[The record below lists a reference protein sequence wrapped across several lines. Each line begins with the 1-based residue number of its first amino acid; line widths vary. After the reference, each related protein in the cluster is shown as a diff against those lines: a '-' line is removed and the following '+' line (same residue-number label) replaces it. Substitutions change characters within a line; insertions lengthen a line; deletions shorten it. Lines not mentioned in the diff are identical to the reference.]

1 MPPILIYE
9 QNRPYVVEK
18 FHNGHFDYIDVVQE
32 VAQRDFFRYVVSTL
46 LLERLAETYPWPR
59 SKEEVPAWFYIAAD
73 MAMRLHGNHA
83 FQGFPWVVSTGGML
97 AAFGPKLGT
106 KQIDQE
112 TGQLRIECPGFN
124 DKNDYPRQTP
134 CDPDFLRKIA
144 KDTPADAL
152 MAWFNGPVQQ
162 IFRRHRYFDK
172 AGIFIADGSYIFVPD
187 NENYEGSV
195 KMLFDEHNHPV
206 GKKQEQKMSPAQ
218 LKKCQWRRCY
228 KMISLLHTDA
238 TGDFFLY
245 AGLRIVPGNVH
256 ECPVLWEMVDE
267 FVAVMGKGVIK
278 DLILDRGFLDG
289 EAIAKVKREYGMDVT
304 IGVKRNMNVFED
316 AMGLVNLPE
325 VQWERYTREPSDP
338 PVPFTRHYADA
349 PRPEHIEKREA
360 ARQRTLDEQRDA
372 GERPP
377 VKEPEEILMTRI
389 KDLTTWSSC
398 SVPLDLVV
406 CRDSKDETL
415 DEAWGILS
423 TARDESKA
431 VPAAKRYH
439 LRIGIEERHRHLK
452 CFWDLA
458 EFTST
463 SFALVVNQI
472 VFTALTYS
480 LLQQQILRQGRKAL
494 NKASKSRMLEE
505 LVPTS
510 DAVIVYTD
518 NYYAVFDKLDYT
530 DMVLAVPEA
539 AREKLRELIRRKRSR
554 SRVSAA
560 TDASP

>member
-1 MPPILIYE
+1 MPPILVYE
-9 QNRPYVVEK
+9 QNRPYVIDK

-32 VAQRDFFRYVVSTL
+32 VTQRDFFRYVASTL
-46 LLERLAETYPWPR
+46 LLDRLAESYPWPR

-83 FQGFPWVVSTGGML
+83 FHGFPWVVSTGGML

-106 KQIDQE
+106 KHIDKE
-112 TGQLRIECPGFN
+112 TGELRIECEGFN
-124 DKNDYPRQTP
+124 AKNDYPRQTP
-134 CDPDFLRKIA
+134 CDSDFLRKIA
-144 KDTPADAL
+144 KDTEADKL
-152 MAWFNGPVQQ
+152 MGWFNGPVQK

-172 AGIFIADGSYIFVPD
+172 AGIFMGDGSYIFVPD
-187 NENYEGSV
+187 NENYEGSA

-206 GKKQEQKMSPAQ
+206 GKKQAKKMSAAQ

-228 KMISLLHTDA
+228 KMISLLHTNEN
-238 TGDFFLY
+238 GDFFLY
-245 AGLRIVPGNVH
+245 AGMRIVPGNAH

-267 FVAVMGKGVIK
+267 FVSVMGKGVMK

-289 EAIAKVKREYGMDVT
+289 EAIAKVKTKYGIDVT

-316 AMGLVNLPE
+316 ALGLVNLPE
-325 VQWERYTREPSDP
+325 VQWESYTRERSEP
-338 PVPFTRHYADA
+338 PVPFKRHYSDV

-360 ARQRTLDEQRDA
+360 ARQRTLDEQRAA

-377 VKEPEEILMTRI
+377 VKEPEQIMMTRI

-406 CRDSKDETL
+406 CRDSQDESL

-423 TARDESKA
+423 TARDELQA
-431 VPAAKRYH
+431 VPAGRRYH
-439 LRIGIEERHRHLK
+439 LRVHIEERHRHLK

-458 EFTST
+458 EFTSPC
-463 SFALVVNQI
+463 FDLVVNQI

-480 LLQQQILRQGRKAL
+480 LLQQQILRESRKAL
-494 NKASKSRMLEE
+494 NKASKSRMMEE
-505 LVPTS
+505 LVPVS

-518 NYYAVFDKLDYT
+518 HYYAVFDKLEYT
-530 DMVLAVPEA
+530 DMVLDVPES
-539 AREKLRELIRRKRSR
+539 ARQKLRELIKRKRSK
-554 SRVSAA
+554 SRVAAA

>member
-1 MPPILIYE
+1 MPPILVYE

-32 VAQRDFFRYVVSTL
+32 VAQRDFFRYVASTL
-46 LLERLAETYPWPR
+46 LLQRLAKSYPWPR
-59 SKEEVPAWFYIAAD
+59 SKEEVPTWFYIAAD

-83 FQGFPWVVSTGGML
+83 FHGFPWVVSTGGML

-106 KQIDQE
+106 KHIDKK
-112 TGQLRIECPGFN
+112 TGKLRIECEGFN
-124 DKNDYPRQTP
+124 AKNDYPRQTP

-144 KDTPADAL
+144 KDTEADKL
-152 MAWFNGPVQQ
+152 MGWFNGPVQK

-172 AGIFIADGSYIFVPD
+172 AGIFMGDGSYIFVPD

-206 GKKQEQKMSPAQ
+206 GEKQAKKMSAAQ
-218 LKKCQWRRCY
+218 LKTCQWRRCY
-228 KMISLLHTDA
+228 KMISLLHTNEN
-238 TGDFFLY
+238 GDFFLY
-245 AGLRIVPGNVH
+245 AGMRIVPGNAH

-267 FVAVMGKGVIK
+267 FVSVMGKGVMK

-289 EAIAKVKREYGMDVT
+289 EAIAKVKTKYGIDVT

-316 AMGLVNLPE
+316 ALGLVNLPE
-325 VQWERYTREPSDP
+325 VQWESYTRERSAP
-338 PVPFTRHYADA
+338 PVPFERHYSDA

-360 ARQRTLDEQRDA
+360 ARQRTLEEQRAA

-377 VKEPEEILMTRI
+377 VKEPEQIMMTRI

-406 CRDSKDETL
+406 CRDSQDESL

-423 TARDESKA
+423 TARDELHA

-439 LRIGIEERHRHLK
+439 LRIHIEERHRHLK

-458 EFTST
+458 EFTSPC
-463 SFALVVNQI
+463 FDLVVNQI

-480 LLQQQILRQGRKAL
+480 LLQQQILRQARKAL
-494 NKASKSRMLEE
+494 NKASKSRMMEE
-505 LVPTS
+505 LAPVS

-518 NYYAVFDKLDYT
+518 HYYAVFDKLDYT
-530 DMVLAVPEA
+530 DMVLDVPES
-539 AREKLRELIRRKRSR
+539 ARDKLRELIRRKRSK
-554 SRVSAA
+554 SRMAAA

>member
-1 MPPILIYE
+1 MLVYE
-9 QNRPYVVEK
+9 QNRPYVIDK

-32 VAQRDFFRYVVSTL
+32 VAQRDFFRYVASTL

-59 SKEEVPAWFYIAAD
+59 DKEEVPAWFFIAAD

-106 KQIDQE
+106 KRIDKDS
-112 TGQLRIECPGFN
+112 GKLRIECPGFN
-124 DKNDYPRQTP
+124 AKNAYPRQTP

-144 KDTPADAL
+144 KDTPAEQL

-172 AGIFIADGSYIFVPD
+172 AGIFIGDGSYIFVPD

-206 GKKQEQKMSPAQ
+206 SKEQEQKMSPAQ
-218 LKKCQWRRCY
+218 LKRCQLRRCY
-228 KMISLLHTDA
+228 KMISLLHTDEA
-238 TGDFFLY
+238 GDFFLY
-245 AGLRIVPGNVH
+245 AGVRIVPGNEH
-256 ECPVLWEMVDE
+256 ECPILWEMVDE
-267 FVAVMGKGVIK
+267 FVSVVGRGVIK

-289 EAIAKVKREYGMDVT
+289 EAIAKAKSRYDIDVT
-304 IGVKRNMNVFED
+304 IGVRRNMNVFED
-316 AMGLVNLPE
+316 ALGLVNLSE
-325 VQWERYTREPSDP
+325 VQWESYTRAPSEP
-338 PVPFTRHYADA
+338 PVPYTRHYTDA
-349 PRPEHIEKREA
+349 PRPEHIDKREA
-360 ARQRTLDEQRDA
+360 ARQRTLQEQREA
-372 GERPP
+372 GERSPI
-377 VKEPEEILMTRI
+377 KEHEQIMMTRI

-406 CRDSKDETL
+406 CRTSEDETL

-423 TARDESKA
+423 TASDESRA
-431 VPAAKRYH
+431 VPVLKRYH
-439 LRIGIEERHRHLK
+439 SRIGIEERHRHLK

-458 EFTST
+458 EFTSPC
-463 SFALVVNQI
+463 FELVVNQI
-472 VFTALTYS
+472 IFTALTYS

-505 LVPTS
+505 LVPVS

-518 NYYAVFDKLDYT
+518 NYYAVFSKLDYT

-539 AREKLRELIRRKRSR
+539 ARGKLRELIRRKK
-554 SRVSAA
+554 SAARASVA

>member
-1 MPPILIYE
+1 MPPILVYE
-9 QNRPYVVEK
+9 QNRPYVIEK

-32 VAQRDFFRYVVSTL
+32 VAQRDFFRYVASTL
-46 LLERLAETYPWPR
+46 LLQRLAESYPWPR
-59 SKEEVPAWFYIAAD
+59 SKEEVPTWFYIAAD

-83 FQGFPWVVSTGGML
+83 FHGFPWVVSTGGML

-106 KQIDQE
+106 KNIDKK
-112 TGQLRIECPGFN
+112 TGKLRIECEGFN
-124 DKNDYPRQTP
+124 AKNDYPRQTP

-144 KDTPADAL
+144 KDTEADKL
-152 MAWFNGPVQQ
+152 MGWFNGPVQK

-172 AGIFIADGSYIFVPD
+172 AGIFMGDGSYIFVPD

-206 GKKQEQKMSPAQ
+206 GEKQAKKMSAAQ

-228 KMISLLHTDA
+228 KMISLLHTNEN
-238 TGDFFLY
+238 GDFFLY
-245 AGLRIVPGNVH
+245 AGMRIVPGNAH

-267 FVAVMGKGVIK
+267 FVSVMGKGVMK

-289 EAIAKVKREYGMDVT
+289 EAIAKVKTKYGIDVT

-316 AMGLVNLPE
+316 ALGLVNLPA
-325 VQWERYTREPSDP
+325 VQWESYTRERSAP
-338 PVPFTRHYADA
+338 PVPFERHYSDA

-360 ARQRTLDEQRDA
+360 ARQRTLDEQRAA

-377 VKEPEEILMTRI
+377 VKEPEQIMMTRI

-406 CRDSKDETL
+406 CRDSQDESL

-423 TARDESKA
+423 TARDELHA
-431 VPAAKRYH
+431 VPAGKRYH
-439 LRIGIEERHRHLK
+439 LRIHIEERHRHLK

-458 EFTST
+458 EFTSPC
-463 SFALVVNQI
+463 FDLVVNQI

-480 LLQQQILRQGRKAL
+480 LLQQQILRQARKAL
-494 NKASKSRMLEE
+494 NKASKSRLMEE
-505 LVPTS
+505 LAPVS

-518 NYYAVFDKLDYT
+518 HYYAVFDKLDYT
-530 DMVLAVPEA
+530 DMVLDVPES
-539 AREKLRELIRRKRSR
+539 ARQKLRELIRRKRSK
-554 SRVSAA
+554 SRMAAA

>member
-9 QNRPYVVEK
+9 QNRPYVIEK

-32 VAQRDFFRYVVSTL
+32 VAQRDFFRYVASTL

-83 FQGFPWVVSTGGML
+83 FQGFPWVVSSGGML

-124 DKNDYPRQTP
+124 GKNTYPRQTP

-144 KDTPADAL
+144 KDTPADQL

-187 NENYEGSV
+187 NDNYEGSV

-206 GKKQEQKMSPAQ
+206 GKKQEQKMSAAQ

-228 KMISLLHTDA
+228 KMISLLHTDQK
-238 TGDFFLY
+238 GDFFLY
-245 AGLRIVPGNVH
+245 AGLRVVPGNVH
-256 ECPVLWEMVDE
+256 ECPVFWEMVDE
-267 FVAVMGKGVIK
+267 FVSVMGKGVIK

-316 AMGLVNLPE
+316 AMGMVNLPE
-325 VQWERYTREPSDP
+325 VQWERYSREQSDP
-338 PVPFTRHYADA
+338 PVPFTRHYSDA

-377 VKEPEEILMTRI
+377 LKEQEHIMMTRI

-463 SFALVVNQI
+463 CFAEVVNQI

-505 LVPTS
+505 LVPGS

-530 DMVLAVPEA
+530 DMVLAVPES
-539 AREKLRELIRRKRSR
+539 AREKLRDLIRRKRSR

>member
-1 MPPILIYE
+1 MPPILVYE
-9 QNRPYVVEK
+9 QNRPYVIEK

-32 VAQRDFFRYVVSTL
+32 VAQRDFFRYVASTL
-46 LLERLAETYPWPR
+46 LLQRLAESYPWPR
-59 SKEEVPAWFYIAAD
+59 SKEEVPTWFYIAAD

-83 FQGFPWVVSTGGML
+83 FHGFPWVVSTGGML

-106 KQIDQE
+106 KNIDKK
-112 TGQLRIECPGFN
+112 TGKLRIECEGFN
-124 DKNDYPRQTP
+124 AKNDYPRQTP

-144 KDTPADAL
+144 KDTEADKL
-152 MAWFNGPVQQ
+152 MGWFNGPVQK

-172 AGIFIADGSYIFVPD
+172 AGIFMGDGSYIFVPD

-206 GKKQEQKMSPAQ
+206 GEKQAKKMSAAQ

-228 KMISLLHTDA
+228 KMISLLHTNEN
-238 TGDFFLY
+238 GDFFLY
-245 AGLRIVPGNVH
+245 AGMRIVPGNAH

-267 FVAVMGKGVIK
+267 FVSVMGKGVMK

-289 EAIAKVKREYGMDVT
+289 EAIAKVKTKYGIDVT

-316 AMGLVNLPE
+316 ALGLVNLPA
-325 VQWERYTREPSDP
+325 VQWESYTRERSAP
-338 PVPFTRHYADA
+338 PVPFERHYSDA

-360 ARQRTLDEQRDA
+360 ARQRTLDEQRAA

-377 VKEPEEILMTRI
+377 VKEPEQIMMTRI

-406 CRDSKDETL
+406 CRDSQDESL

-423 TARDESKA
+423 TARDELHA

-439 LRIGIEERHRHLK
+439 LRIHIEERHRHLK

-458 EFTST
+458 EFTSPC
-463 SFALVVNQI
+463 FDLVVNQI

-480 LLQQQILRQGRKAL
+480 LLQQQILRQARKAL
-494 NKASKSRMLEE
+494 NKASKSRMMEE
-505 LVPTS
+505 LAPVS

-518 NYYAVFDKLDYT
+518 HYYAVFDKLDYT
-530 DMVLAVPEA
+530 DMVLDVPES
-539 AREKLRELIRRKRSR
+539 ARDKLRELIRRKRSK
-554 SRVSAA
+554 SRMAAA

>member
-9 QNRPYVVEK
+9 QNRPYVIEK

-32 VAQRDFFRYVVSTL
+32 VAQRDFFRYVASTL

-124 DKNDYPRQTP
+124 GKNTYPRQTP

-144 KDTPADAL
+144 KDTPADQL

-187 NENYEGSV
+187 NDNYEGSV

-206 GKKQEQKMSPAQ
+206 GKKQEQKMSAAQ

-228 KMISLLHTDA
+228 KMISLLHTDQK
-238 TGDFFLY
+238 GDFFLY
-245 AGLRIVPGNVH
+245 AGLRVVPGNVH

-267 FVAVMGKGVIK
+267 FVSVMGKGVIK

-316 AMGLVNLPE
+316 ALGLVNLPE
-325 VQWERYTREPSDP
+325 VQWERYSREQSDP
-338 PVPFTRHYADA
+338 PVPFTRHYSDA

-377 VKEPEEILMTRI
+377 LKEQEHIMMTRI

-463 SFALVVNQI
+463 CFAEVVNQI

-505 LVPTS
+505 LVPGS

-530 DMVLAVPEA
+530 DMVLAVPES
-539 AREKLRELIRRKRSR
+539 AREKLRDLIRRKRSR

>member
-1 MPPILIYE
+1 MPPILVYE
-9 QNRPYVVEK
+9 QNRPYVIEK

-32 VAQRDFFRYVVSTL
+32 VAQRDFFRYVASTL
-46 LLERLAETYPWPR
+46 LLQRLAKSYPWPR
-59 SKEEVPAWFYIAAD
+59 SKEEVPTWFYIAAD

-83 FQGFPWVVSTGGML
+83 FHGFPWVVSTGGML

-106 KQIDQE
+106 KHIDKK
-112 TGQLRIECPGFN
+112 TGKLRIECEGFN
-124 DKNDYPRQTP
+124 AKNDYPRQTP

-144 KDTPADAL
+144 KDTEADKL
-152 MAWFNGPVQQ
+152 MGWFNGPVQK

-172 AGIFIADGSYIFVPD
+172 AGIFMGDGSYIFVPD

-206 GKKQEQKMSPAQ
+206 GEKQAKKMSAAQ

-228 KMISLLHTDA
+228 KMISLLHTNEN
-238 TGDFFLY
+238 GDFFLY
-245 AGLRIVPGNVH
+245 AGMRIVPGNAH

-267 FVAVMGKGVIK
+267 FVSVMGKGVMK

-289 EAIAKVKREYGMDVT
+289 EAIAKVKTKYGIDVT

-316 AMGLVNLPE
+316 ALGLVNLPE
-325 VQWERYTREPSDP
+325 VQWESYTRERSAP
-338 PVPFTRHYADA
+338 PVPFERHYSDA

-360 ARQRTLDEQRDA
+360 ARQRTLDEQRAA

-377 VKEPEEILMTRI
+377 VKEPEQIMMTRI

-406 CRDSKDETL
+406 CRDSQDESL

-423 TARDESKA
+423 TARDELHA
-431 VPAAKRYH
+431 VPAGKRYH
-439 LRIGIEERHRHLK
+439 LRIHIEERHRHLK

-458 EFTST
+458 EFTSPC
-463 SFALVVNQI
+463 FDLVVNQI

-480 LLQQQILRQGRKAL
+480 LLQQQILRQARKAL
-494 NKASKSRMLEE
+494 NKASKSRLMEE
-505 LVPTS
+505 LAPVS

-518 NYYAVFDKLDYT
+518 HYYAVFDKLDYT
-530 DMVLAVPEA
+530 DMVLDVPES
-539 AREKLRELIRRKRSR
+539 ARQKLRELIRRKRSK
-554 SRVSAA
+554 SRMAAA